1 MSFKPARDYCTIMVE
16 GEKEQTTEGGIIYTD
31 KDTSGLQMAIVVGVG
46 PLVTGV
52 KMGEVVYWNRQSLGT
67 YEDQIIVE
75 ESSLVAR
82 VEADETE

>member
-16 GEKEQTTEGGIIYTD
+16 GDKEQTTESGIVFTERAP
-31 KDTSGLQMAIVVGVG
+31 TGLQMAIVVGVG

-52 KMGEVVYWNRQSLGT
+52 KMGEVVYWNRQSLGM